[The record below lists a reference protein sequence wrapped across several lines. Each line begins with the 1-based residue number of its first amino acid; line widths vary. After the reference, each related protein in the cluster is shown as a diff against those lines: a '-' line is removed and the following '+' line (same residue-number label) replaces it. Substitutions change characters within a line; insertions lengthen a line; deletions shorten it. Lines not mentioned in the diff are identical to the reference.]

1 MCYLGGIMAHTRK
14 TASASRSGRTEKVSV
29 SLDRELL
36 ARMRARATRAFDGN
50 LSALIEE
57 GARRELEEEGRE
69 KLAAWCSQFVTL
81 TPEALEAI
89 RAEWTGTAKPASR
102 RRRHAA

>member
-1 MCYLGGIMAHTRK
+1 MCYCSGIMPRTTKGAHPP
-14 TASASRSGRTEKVSV
+14 RSGRTEKVSV

-36 ARMRARATRAFDGN
+36 AKMRERATRAFDGN

-69 KLAAWCSQFVTL
+69 ALAAWCSRFVTL

-89 RAEWTGTAKPASR
+89 RAEWTGDGKPASR
-102 RRRHAA
+102 RRRRAA